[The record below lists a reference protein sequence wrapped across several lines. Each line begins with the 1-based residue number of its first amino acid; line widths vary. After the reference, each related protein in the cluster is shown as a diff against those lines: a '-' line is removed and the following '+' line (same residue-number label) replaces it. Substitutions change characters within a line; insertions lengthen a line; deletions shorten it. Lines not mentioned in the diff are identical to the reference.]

1 VEFRQLIEDRES
13 RIRKFKSY
21 LLVGYFVESQA
32 SRRPA
37 VDQGSSILDPRFF
50 NVSIRT
56 IRGKRYTFVSGM
68 KKALVIALASMY
80 LLVSSGVVVNMHYCM
95 GKLASLG
102 IGHHDSKSCST
113 CGMDNNG
120 CCKDEVKVV
129 KIQDNQ
135 EAAAG
140 FTAIPKMVAEPIDW
154 TSLVSMARLAET
166 APAHHFA
173 HAPPEGDGRSAQS
186 LLCVFRI

>member
-1 VEFRQLIEDRES
+1 
-13 RIRKFKSY
+13 
-21 LLVGYFVESQA
+21 
-32 SRRPA
+32 
-37 VDQGSSILDPRFF
+37 
-50 NVSIRT
+50 
-56 IRGKRYTFVSGM
+56 M

-95 GKLASLG
+95 GKLASMG

-135 EAAAG
+135 ETTAG
-140 FTAIPKMVAEPIDW
+140 FTAIPKMEAEQLAWSAP
-154 TSLVSMARLAET
+154 VSSSVSVEQATVR
-166 APAHHFA
+166 HFA
-173 HAPPEGDGRSAQS
+173 HAPPDADGHS
-186 LLCVFRI
+186 LQTLYCVFRI